1 MVERSRRA
9 LRHEDGKQGLSHEAK
24 AESVNNTSHQCEFIV
39 HKVRHYMYSV
49 CRNHKARDLP
59 YFMLRKN
66 SARKDVATGTNTLV
80 TFPHPSENANE
91 IASSIRLSGTQ
102 GGIAKAIGQKGRGRG

>member
-1 MVERSRRA
+1 MIR
-9 LRHEDGKQGLSHEAK
+9 LRKPL
-24 AESVNNTSHQCEFIV
+24 F
-39 HKVRHYMYSV
+39 
-49 CRNHKARDLP
+49 LP
-59 YFMLRKN
+59 YEKFRKEGCCN
-66 SARKDVATGTNTLV
+66 RQKDTGATGTNTLV

>member
-1 MVERSRRA
+1 MIR
-9 LRHEDGKQGLSHEAK
+9 
-24 AESVNNTSHQCEFIV
+24 
-39 HKVRHYMYSV
+39 
-49 CRNHKARDLP
+49 
-59 YFMLRKN
+59 LRKPQILTYEKF
-66 SARKDVATGTNTLV
+66 RKEGCCNNRHTNTLV

>member
-1 MVERSRRA
+1 MASQA
-9 LRHEDGKQGLSHEAK
+9 FLMMAK
-24 AESVNNTSHQCEFIV
+24 AESVNSTSHQCECIV

-49 CRNHKARDLP
+49 CGNHKAPDLLYQYP
-59 YFMLRKN
+59 LIKN
-66 SARKDVATGTNTLV
+66 SARRDVATGTHTLV

>member
-1 MVERSRRA
+1 MLQPA
-9 LRHEDGKQGLSHEAK
+9 KRHRG
-24 AESVNNTSHQCEFIV
+24 
-39 HKVRHYMYSV
+39 
-49 CRNHKARDLP
+49 
-59 YFMLRKN
+59 
-66 SARKDVATGTNTLV
+66 ATGTNTLV

>member
-1 MVERSRRA
+1 MHRSQGTTLHVIRLRKPQILTYKSTKNSSRR
-9 LRHEDGKQGLSHEAK
+9 
-24 AESVNNTSHQCEFIV
+24 
-39 HKVRHYMYSV
+39 
-49 CRNHKARDLP
+49 
-59 YFMLRKN
+59 
-66 SARKDVATGTNTLV
+66 DVATGTNTLV

>member
-1 MVERSRRA
+1 MRFTPEPLSRQGSDLLSPERFRVMLSINP
-9 LRHEDGKQGLSHEAK
+9 QG
-24 AESVNNTSHQCEFIV
+24 
-39 HKVRHYMYSV
+39 R
-49 CRNHKARDLP
+49 
-59 YFMLRKN
+59 
-66 SARKDVATGTNTLV
+66 DVATGTNTLV

>member
-1 MVERSRRA
+1 MHRS
-9 LRHEDGKQGLSHEAK
+9 QGTTLH
-24 AESVNNTSHQCEFIV
+24 VI
-39 HKVRHYMYSV
+39 R
-49 CRNHKARDLP
+49 
-59 YFMLRKN
+59 LRKPLFLTYEKF
-66 SARKDVATGTNTLV
+66 RKEGCCNRQKDTGATGTNTLV

>member
-1 MVERSRRA
+1 VNASFTRY
-9 LRHEDGKQGLSHEAK
+9 DITCTPF
-24 AESVNNTSHQCEFIV
+24 AETTKLLTYQ
-39 HKVRHYMYSV
+39 YP
-49 CRNHKARDLP
+49 L
-59 YFMLRKN
+59 KN
-66 SARKDVATGTNTLV
+66 SARRDVATGTAHTLV